1 MEHVRQM
8 TETVAPVAIVPSDFK
23 AKILATFDEN
33 FGPYVEQRLALYKQS
48 AALAAQ
54 VSVTDAATL
63 AIADNLCKALL
74 LERDGL
80 EAVRLSGPGALNSL
94 GRELGKRFKPL
105 FDEIDVPIANL
116 RQEIGAYLVAE
127 RRKQSENYQAAAALH
142 AAGAHGAAQE
152 ALALASSAETVA
164 PQGTSA
170 REVWAVERYEQALM
184 MPSTPT
190 HPGLVPDEPAIKAYL
205 AKLPI
210 SEEPAL
216 PGVICKRVPAVV
228 QRRNREDS

>member
-1 MEHVRQM
+1 MSEP
-8 TETVAPVAIVPSDFK
+8 APVAIVPADFK

-33 FGPYVEQRLALYKQS
+33 FGPYVEEKLALYKQS
-48 AALAAQ
+48 AAMAEKIQ
-54 VSVTDAATL
+54 VTDAASL
-63 AIADNLCKALL
+63 AIADSFCKALL
-74 LERDGL
+74 SERDGL

-105 FDEIDVPIANL
+105 FDELDTPIANL
-116 RQEIGAYLVAE
+116 RHDIGAYLVAE
-127 RRKQSENYQAAAALH
+127 RQKQAENYQAAAALH

-170 REVWAVERYEQALM
+170 REVWAIDRFELAM
-184 MPSTPT
+184 MIPSTPT
-190 HPGLVPDEPAIKAYL
+190 HPGLVPDEAAIKAYL

-228 QRRNREDS
+228 QRRTREEA